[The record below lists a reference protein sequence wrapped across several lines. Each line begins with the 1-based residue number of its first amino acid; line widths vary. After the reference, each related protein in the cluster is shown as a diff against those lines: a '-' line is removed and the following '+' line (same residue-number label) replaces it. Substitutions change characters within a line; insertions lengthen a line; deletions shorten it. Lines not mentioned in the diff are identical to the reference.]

1 MYQVNL
7 IKGWHKVESYKEY
20 KNKLSILFVVGI
32 VVFLAIYIF
41 LLINL
46 YFKQQELTNLKE
58 EGLYQSQL
66 QYPVDKITKA
76 VYGQKK
82 LDQIK
87 EIVLEY
93 PEYYKIHNYLIKK
106 ILNQPEI
113 EITDY
118 NIQKGQ
124 SVDITLNANSL
135 NHIFSLLNTLQE
147 EQVVKNFVQLNIKGI
162 KLMEADDTNEKTF
175 IVDLNLEFSP
185 SFVNDQT

>member
-1 MYQVNL
+1 M
-7 IKGWHKVESYKEY
+7 K
-20 KNKLSILFVVGI
+20 
-32 VVFLAIYIF
+32 IYIF